1 MDRPITSA
9 SNLHRRASCPASMRL
24 EAAAPVPPE
33 SADAS
38 EGTMLHAEIVT
49 KGSAPYLTEEQAWA
63 VGVAHAATEGLA
75 IGCFGFGSLPDN
87 FEREVELDC
96 GPGLTG
102 HADFVAKHGDSA
114 LVVDYKFGRDPVPA
128 AESNWQLRAYAV
140 GASRRYGSKH
150 VFAAIIQPRLPA
162 DKRATLVEYGPED
175 LTMSGDAILAVL
187 AACAQ
192 PCEPTPSAEACRY
205 CRARGTCPALHA
217 VEASL
222 VASEPAHL
230 TLANAAEMWAKAALV
245 QRRLD
250 AITDQIRE
258 MVMAEHAAGRTVPG
272 LTVKDGAKVR
282 QITNAQAA
290 FDALS
295 LPPETFIKACKV
307 SVADLE
313 KLHKEATGGKGKAHR
328 EAFEAALTSAG
339 CLELKQNRPSITPTK
354 ENQ

>member
-1 MDRPITSA
+1 
-9 SNLHRRASCPASMRL
+9 MRL

-38 EGTMLHAEIVT
+38 EGTMLHKAVNGVCGPNDPT
-49 KGSAPYLTEEQAWA
+49 LTDEQFRAIEE
-63 VGVAHAATEGLA
+63 VKRLELGLA
-75 IGCFGFGSLPDN
+75 RQVFGDAQFAQ
-87 FEREVELDC
+87 ETEVELDC
-96 GPGLTG
+96 GGITG
-102 HADFVAKHGDSA
+102 HADLVCYNKSLA
-114 LVVDYKFGRDPVPA
+114 LVVDRKFGRDPVTS

-140 GASRRYGSKH
+140 GVANRYDCKRIL
-150 VFAAIIQPRLPA
+150 AAIVQPRLSA
-162 DKRATLVEYGPED
+162 EQRVTLVEYG
-175 LTMSGDAILAVL
+175 LGDIVQSIADVAAVL
-187 AACAQ
+187 SACND

-217 VEASL
+217 AEASL

-245 QRRLD
+245 QRKLD

-258 MVMAEHAAGRTVPG
+258 MVMAEHSAGRTVPG
-272 LTVKDGAKVR
+272 LTVKDGAMVR

-328 EAFEAALTSAG
+328 EAFEAALTAAG

-354 ENQ
+354 